1 MSMEMRFSS
10 QIYQESTQY
19 QAFYPY
25 DMEIHVSNGSNDLKS
40 GRPNENLLDN
50 PSKPDDPSIAV
61 LLDIETPSTKSTTDH
76 KKDCLKFCRSL
87 SYIVI
92 RHLIEKSKFIQR
104 ILRLNAEAL
113 ETLIP
118 LLDLT
123 TVSLD
128 ELEYLQSQALLKLWS
143 DFKELLSYHKN
154 KKICVVKQ
162 EYWDL
167 VFDKKTCVEACQKIF
182 CGLKETTKS
191 SAIKILLEDE
201 TFSTILARLLY
212 CTSKIIALIAT
223 LRDSSERGMS
233 IRNLETVDNFIILM
247 IYPSY
252 FGLYNHRAGKF
263 ALECC
268 DKCKICCGKK
278 VPRDFL
284 NSLGSS
290 RILIKQLINSLTQI
304 IEKCSSNDSGAFT
317 RILELAINNF

>member
-1 MSMEMRFSS
+1 MSMERQFSS
-10 QIYQESTQY
+10 QIYQEATQY
-19 QAFYPY
+19 QVFYPY
-25 DMEIHVSNGSNDLKS
+25 DTGTHVSNLSNDLKS
-40 GRPNENLLDN
+40 VRPIENLFVN
-50 PSKPDDPSIAV
+50 SGKIDDPSVAELI
-61 LLDIETPSTKSTTDH
+61 DIEIPSAKRTTDH
-76 KKDCLKFCRSL
+76 KKDGLKFARSL
-87 SYIVI
+87 STIVI
-92 RHLIEKSKFIQR
+92 RHLVEKSGFIQR

-118 LLDLT
+118 LLNLT
-123 TVSLD
+123 SVSID
-128 ELEYLQSQALLKLWS
+128 ELDFLQSQALLKLWS

-167 VFDKKTCVEACQKIF
+167 VFDKKTCVEVCQKIF
-182 CGLKETTKS
+182 CGFKETTKS
-191 SAIKILLEDE
+191 FAIKMLLEDE

-304 IEKCSSNDSGAFT
+304 IEKCSPNDSGAFT